1 VEEATTWRDLQ
12 PSELA
17 LSRKRA
23 RLLESTS
30 ASDGAF
36 VISEGEQGERT
47 GLRDVSRPVHVT
59 VHEYMFA
66 PHILSSYMSL
76 SSVTSRHLQF
86 DAEKQE
92 YINMPASE
100 AIEFLASYDVRVSE
114 VMPGLTLILY
124 DTGCTVF
131 ISPLADHFC
140 VEIRCD
146 AAINGIGKRSVKIA
160 GPIPISFL
168 DDKAEHY
175 VTYESPRG
183 FYMED
188 LNFGIFP
195 SGQAEKIEWKFH
207 VRELNPYFIAD
218 GHHVPLIKDHQTG
231 LTWMAERRFAKPIV
245 EAKRR
250 FLKSFAQD
258 SSARSFP
265 DRVGM
270 PEIRPKYPDTKE
282 NIDRHLN
289 SAGISSC
296 RQYH

>member
-1 VEEATTWRDLQ
+1 
-12 PSELA
+12 
-17 LSRKRA
+17 
-23 RLLESTS
+23 
-30 ASDGAF
+30 
-36 VISEGEQGERT
+36 
-47 GLRDVSRPVHVT
+47 VSRPVNVT
-59 VHEYMFA
+59 VQEYMFA

-195 SGQAEKIEWKFH
+195 SGKQ
-207 VRELNPYFIAD
+207 
-218 GHHVPLIKDHQTG
+218 
-231 LTWMAERRFAKPIV
+231 RRSSGSFTFA
-245 EAKRR
+245 
-250 FLKSFAQD
+250 
-258 SSARSFP
+258 
-265 DRVGM
+265 
-270 PEIRPKYPDTKE
+270 
-282 NIDRHLN
+282 N
-289 SAGISSC
+289 
-296 RQYH
+296 